1 MSVCVT
7 EKVKYLYALLN
18 LPWNHLQSCH
28 HHNLLYVDIPWYPM
42 PCKDYALQ
50 HVGVGNIV
58 IEFGSSWYQE
68 IRQQGVMSWKNLTL

>member
-1 MSVCVT
+1 
-7 EKVKYLYALLN
+7 
-18 LPWNHLQSCH
+18 
-28 HHNLLYVDIPWYPM
+28 M